1 MEKKQ
6 MRKPSSRPI
15 IRFRSMLLGTVV
27 VAMLIT
33 IPLLMVWKQVY
44 ITSASLRMEKMT
56 DSLSILSRE
65 MTTLR
70 LRCEQ
75 LSSRDRIEDL
85 AQKKL
90 GLDYTP
96 TDQIVIVKIHDE
108 ANVVFTGWPQELVA
122 FLKKSLFGDRG

>member
-6 MRKPSSRPI
+6 MRKPQSRPI

-27 VAMLIT
+27 VAMVIT

-65 MTTLR
+65 MTALR

-75 LSSRDRIEDL
+75 LSSKDRIEDL

-96 TDQIVIVKIHDE
+96 TDQIVIVKIHDK
-108 ANVVFTGWPQELVA
+108 ANMVRTGWPQELVA